1 MLTLNEKIQER
12 FIGTNWD
19 GESET
24 IRIFKEEFNLTAR
37 MYDQCID
44 DGADG
49 DETEDEYVMK
59 ACFDFK
65 EIDGEVRIY
74 YGDVTEEIGYVDA
87 GLDEDEE

>member
-1 MLTLNEKIQER
+1 MLTLNEKIEER
-12 FIGTNWD
+12 FIGTNWE
-19 GESET
+19 GSRET
-24 IRIFKEEFNLTAR
+24 IRIFKEEFGLTGR

-49 DETEDEYVMK
+49 DETEDKYVMK
-59 ACFDFK
+59 ACFEFK

-87 GLDEDEE
+87 DLDEDEE